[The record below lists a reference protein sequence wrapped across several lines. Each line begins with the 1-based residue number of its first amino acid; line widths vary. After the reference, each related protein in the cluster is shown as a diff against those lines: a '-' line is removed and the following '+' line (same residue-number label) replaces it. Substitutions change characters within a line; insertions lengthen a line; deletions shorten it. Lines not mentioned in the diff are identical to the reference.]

1 MAKFI
6 SMEKLHVY
14 SPKVIT
20 GITCIRQSET
30 KLGECL
36 NILSNLSDLSAS
48 PSKFVLVGLPE
59 DVGVRANLGIGGAH
73 TAWGPTLKALLNIQ
87 STALFTGTEI
97 ALLGYL
103 DFTREMAVADQCDL
117 KTELG
122 LNQIREL
129 VADIDDCVFN
139 LILQLVQAEK
149 MPIIIGGGHNNSYPI
164 LKALSLHHQQA
175 INTINLDAHA
185 DFRAME
191 GRHSGNGF
199 SYAMHEGY
207 LSKYAVIGLHEN
219 YNSHSI
225 VSQLAQNT
233 KQIFH
238 SFFEDNL
245 RNKTTY
251 NDDFGKALQFTRGI
265 GGLEIDLD
273 CMAGVLSSASSLTG
287 FSVMQVREMIA
298 QTTVQKMAYLHIA
311 EGASELSDGRKEPL
325 IGKLIATLISDF
337 VKAQQ

>member
-1 MAKFI
+1 MG
-6 SMEKLHVY
+6 KLHIY
-14 SPKVIT
+14 SPKEIADMT
-20 GITCIRQSET
+20 SQRRGET

-36 NILSNLSDLSAS
+36 NILSALSDLSAS

-59 DVGVRANLGIGGAH
+59 DVGVRANWGIGGAH
-73 TAWGPTLKALLNIQ
+73 TAWDPTLKALLNIQ
-87 STALFTGTEI
+87 STTLFTGREI

-117 KTELG
+117 RTELG
-122 LNQIREL
+122 LNQIRKL
-129 VADIDDCVFN
+129 VAEIDDCVFN
-139 LILQLVQAEK
+139 LILQIVQAK
-149 MPIIIGGGHNNSYPI
+149 KTPIIIGGGHNNAYPI

-207 LSKYAVIGLHEN
+207 LSQYAVIGLHEN
-219 YNSHSI
+219 YNSHPL
-225 VSQLAQNT
+225 VSQLSNNT
-233 KQIFH
+233 QQIFY

-245 RNKTTY
+245 RKQIAC
-251 NDDFGKALQFTRGI
+251 NDNFDKALLFTRGI
-265 GGLEIDLD
+265 CGLEIDLD

-287 FSVMQVREMIA
+287 FSVAQVREMIA
-298 QTTVQKMAYLHIA
+298 QTATQKMAYLHIA